1 MKNILENNKL
11 IAEFMGKKFM
21 VLPDT
26 DEQCFELENSWD
38 IIHSDDFIVDN
49 AIFSYHSNW
58 NKLIEVLEKI
68 KKLGY
73 FIEWQFLS
81 ERAYI
86 MTSHETRNIIA
97 KVSSIPNKSASKPPT
112 AENPAYVS
120 EFNNP
125 KEVLY
130 NLVLRFIKYYNNQN

>member
-1 MKNILENNKL
+1 MENILENNRL
-11 IAEFMGKKFM
+11 IADFLGQKSDKYEFPQFGYMNTKG
-21 VLPDT
+21 
-26 DEQCFELENSWD
+26 
-38 IIHSDDFIVDN
+38 DFITEFNDSQLK
-49 AIFSYHSNW
+49 FHKDWNW
-58 NKLIEVLEKI
+58 LIEAAEKI

-73 FIEWQFLS
+73 FIEWHFLH
-81 ERAYI
+81 EEAYI

>member
-1 MKNILENNKL
+1 MENILENNRL
-11 IAEFMGKKFM
+11 IAEFMGLKKDNPNTNWFYNA
-21 VLPDT
+21 
-26 DEQCFELENSWD
+26 ESGKYFKENELE
-38 IIHSDDFIVDN
+38 
-49 AIFSYHSNW
+49 YHQNW
-58 NKLIEVLEKI
+58 NWLIEVAEKI

-73 FIEWQFLS
+73 FIEWHFLH
-81 ERAYI
+81 EEAYI

-112 AENPAYVS
+112 AQNPAYVS